1 MMKPEIRVYAGPN
14 GSGKTSMTLLED
26 IVGPYVNADSIKR
39 GAPFSDLE
47 AAQIATKMRED
58 LIQAKIP
65 FTFETVLSTDR
76 NIVLLEKA
84 KTQGYFVRC
93 IYVLT
98 KNPQINVLRVQ
109 SRHTYGGHDVP
120 VDKIVSRYH
129 KALALLPRLCHVCD
143 RISVYDNSEKK
154 PVRILKKRD
163 NTVSLFKNYLWSEE
177 QILALLVGK
186 L

>member
-1 MMKPEIRVYAGPN
+1 
-14 GSGKTSMTLLED
+14 MTLLED

-84 KTQGYFVRC
+84 KAHGYFVRC
-93 IYVLT
+93 IYVVT

-109 SRHTYGGHDVP
+109 SRRSYGGHDVP
-120 VDKIVSRYH
+120 VDKIIARYY
-129 KALALLPRLCHVCD
+129 KALVLLPRLCHVCD
-143 RISVYDNSEKK
+143 RISIYDNSETK
-154 PVRILKKRD
+154 PLRIFKKRD
-163 NTVSLFKNYLWSEE
+163 KSVSLFKNHLWSEE
-177 QILALLVGK
+177 EIFLLIGAH
-186 L
+186 LDLG